1 MNKLIIKFFI
11 FFFLLAANAQSA
23 EKIVYLDVDFI
34 LANSNNGKSI
44 LLDLENINKNNVKI
58 LKQKEESIKNEENKL
73 KKQKNIISSE
83 AYNEKLKNLRKQIK
97 QFRSEKDKM
106 VTEFKKTREIKINE
120 FIKLIDKLLGDY
132 VEKNSIDLVL
142 NKKDI
147 LMGKNNY
154 NITEE
159 ILKIVN
165 NTN

>member
-1 MNKLIIKFFI
+1 MNKFIINFFI
-11 FFFLLAANAQSA
+11 LFFLFGANSQAV

-34 LANSNNGKSI
+34 LANSNKGKSI

-58 LKQKEESIKNEENKL
+58 LKKKEDTIKNEENEL

-83 AYNEKLKNLRKQIK
+83 AYNEKLTNLRNKIK
-97 QFRSEKDKM
+97 QFRKEKDKM
-106 VTEFKKTREIKINE
+106 VTEFKKTREIKIND
-120 FIKLIDKLLGDY
+120 FIKLIDKLLGEY
-132 VEKNSIDLVL
+132 VEKNSIDLVF

>member
-1 MNKLIIKFFI
+1 MHPNTIKD
-11 FFFLLAANAQSA
+11 AK
-23 EKIVYLDVDFI
+23 KIV
-34 LANSNNGKSI
+34 K
-44 LLDLENINKNNVKI
+44 VKI
-58 LKQKEESIKNEENKL
+58 VIHR
-73 KKQKNIISSE
+73 I
-83 AYNEKLKNLRKQIK
+83 
-97 QFRSEKDKM
+97 RSEKDKM

-120 FIKLIDKLLGDY
+120 FIKLIDKLLGEY

>member
-1 MNKLIIKFFI
+1 M
-11 FFFLLAANAQSA
+11 
-23 EKIVYLDVDFI
+23 
-34 LANSNNGKSI
+34 
-44 LLDLENINKNNVKI
+44 
-58 LKQKEESIKNEENKL
+58 
-73 KKQKNIISSE
+73 KKQKNIISPE
-83 AYNEKLKNLRKQIK
+83 AYNEKLTNLRKQIK

-120 FIKLIDKLLGDY
+120 FIKLIDKLLGEY

-147 LMGKNNY
+147 LMGQNNY